1 MNTHATKIIEAL
13 GGTAE
18 VARMCEISMPSVSN
32 WKQSGIPD
40 ARVKFLR
47 LAARS
52 KLKGLDLDAAISI
65 APIKKSRPSPGQ
77 KEVAHG

>member
-1 MNTHATKIIEAL
+1 MNTYATKIIEAL

-18 VARMCEISMPSVSN
+18 VARLCEISMPSVSN

-47 LAARS
+47 LAAPA
-52 KLKGLDLDAAISI
+52 KLKGLDLDAAVSK
-65 APIKKSRPSPGQ
+65 AACKPKRQQP
-77 KEVAHG
+77 AHV